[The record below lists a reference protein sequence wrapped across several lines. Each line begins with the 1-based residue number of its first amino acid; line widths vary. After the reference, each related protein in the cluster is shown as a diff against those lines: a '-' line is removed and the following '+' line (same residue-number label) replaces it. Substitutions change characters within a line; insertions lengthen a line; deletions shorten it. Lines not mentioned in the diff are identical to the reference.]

1 MMTIGYDEQA
11 VMKFAYTK
19 CVAECAGVDF
29 GEFAAAAAAAAVVNA
44 VDEEEEL

>member
-1 MMTIGYDEQA
+1 MTIGYDERA
-11 VMKFAYTK
+11 GMKFAYTK

-29 GEFAAAAAAAAVVNA
+29 GEFAVAAAVVNA